1 MDSVN
6 GKTGVCGF
14 NTSVAHTPFVYGY
27 CLFVKVNNNTSF
39 QYALNVSDGHPLATR
54 VGTGPWVVYDGVS

>member
-6 GKTGVCGF
+6 GKTGICGF
-14 NTSVAHTPFVYGY
+14 GTSVAHTPFAYGY
-27 CLFVKVNNNTSF
+27 CVFFKIDSSNSV

-54 VGTGPWVVYDGVS
+54 VGTGSWVIYDGIS